1 MKILFFI
8 EDLGPGGKQRRLVEL
23 IKGLSN
29 KPNIEMELVLI
40 KENIHY
46 KDILLTD
53 IKIHY
58 TKRNLLKKDPK
69 VFIQFYKIAKRCK
82 PDIINVWGNM
92 SAIYAIPAKVLLNI
106 PMINNQIADAGMKN
120 SNSILNYKLTFP
132 FSDKIISNSQAGLK
146 AYNAPV
152 NKSLVIRNGFDFNR
166 IKTIEDKDKIRKKFN
181 IKTKHIVGM
190 AASYMDRKDY
200 TTYIKAAKEVLKQT
214 DEITF
219 ICVGDGDYSK
229 YEQLIEPENKDKIL
243 LLGWQQDVESIV
255 NIFDIGVLSTF
266 TEGISNA
273 ILEYMALSKPVIAT
287 DGGGTKELIMHGVTG
302 FLIDE
307 KSHNQLTNKI
317 LYFIK
322 NENDRINFGKM
333 GRHRIE
339 KEFSIEK
346 MITKFSN
353 TYEEVITKRNNKLD

>member
-1 MKILFFI
+1 
-8 EDLGPGGKQRRLVEL
+8 
-23 IKGLSN
+23 
-29 KPNIEMELVLI
+29 
-40 KENIHY
+40 
-46 KDILLTD
+46 
-53 IKIHY
+53 
-58 TKRNLLKKDPK
+58 
-69 VFIQFYKIAKRCK
+69 
-82 PDIINVWGNM
+82 
-92 SAIYAIPAKVLLNI
+92 
-106 PMINNQIADAGMKN
+106 
-120 SNSILNYKLTFP
+120 
-132 FSDKIISNSQAGLK
+132 
-146 AYNAPV
+146 
-152 NKSLVIRNGFDFNR
+152 
-166 IKTIEDKDKIRKKFN
+166 
-181 IKTKHIVGM
+181 M

-214 DEITF
+214 EEITF

-287 DGGGTKELIMHGVTG
+287 DGGGTKELIIHGVTG

-307 KSHNQLTNKI
+307 KSHSQLTNKI

-333 GRHRIE
+333 GRQRIE